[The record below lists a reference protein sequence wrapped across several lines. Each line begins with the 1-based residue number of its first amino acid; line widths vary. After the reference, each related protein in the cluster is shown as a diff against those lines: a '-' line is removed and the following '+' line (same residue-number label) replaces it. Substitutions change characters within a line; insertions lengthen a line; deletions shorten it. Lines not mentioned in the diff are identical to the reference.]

1 MMNKVGELLKVL
13 VSVERDEAG
22 KALVKRDD
30 LPELMD
36 MVLAEINDS
45 IELAETRGW
54 VNCES
59 TLGSIL
65 EKGPTVEITAEGRL
79 WLESAPD

>member
-1 MMNKVGELLKVL
+1 MMNNVRELLKVL
-13 VSVERDEAG
+13 GSVERDEAG
-22 KALVKRDD
+22 NAPVKRDD
-30 LPELMD
+30 LPEALD

-59 TLGSIL
+59 SLGSIL

-79 WLESAPD
+79 WLESARD